1 MFVKNVMPEEEIINE
16 DNIDLFEAMLNGFAL
31 HKIIVDEYGKPVDYV
46 FLRVNK
52 AFEDVVGVKK
62 KDIINKKVTDVLP
75 GIEKDTFNWIKVYG
89 EVALNGKHKKFQ
101 QYSDKL
107 RRWFRVSVYSPRKNY
122 FAVIVEDITEKK
134 KAEDELKKSEKR
146 FKMIF
151 NNSPEVIIFFS
162 PKGMVQ
168 EINERAGEWLGYEKG
183 DFVGKSLLNLSMI
196 SEETRKIVLEK
207 FNARIRGEKIA
218 PYEIELIAKDKSIKI
233 GRILGSQV
241 KDEDGK
247 VLGELILISDVTEQ
261 RKTEEMYKLITE
273 NTSDQVVITTFS
285 TNPKYLYVSPSVKQ
299 IMGYEPEEL
308 IGRNSLDFIHPDDLK
323 KMIPLLVKHLKD
335 KVLFLRN
342 KDIKIKEVLQYRTRH
357 KSGNWIEVEST
368 ANLVE
373 NKMIFITRDVSER
386 KKSEKALREKLEE
399 LEKFQKITT
408 GRELKM
414 VELKKENERLREEI
428 EKLNNKI

>member
-1 MFVKNVMPEEEIINE
+1 M
-16 DNIDLFEAMLNGFAL
+16 
-31 HKIIVDEYGKPVDYV
+31 
-46 FLRVNK
+46 
-52 AFEDVVGVKK
+52 
-62 KDIINKKVTDVLP
+62 
-75 GIEKDTFNWIKVYG
+75 
-89 EVALNGKHKKFQ
+89 
-101 QYSDKL
+101 
-107 RRWFRVSVYSPRKNY
+107 YSPRKNY